1 MADLVNSD
9 RTPQLPNSDR
19 TPSTPKQRSHSLQL
33 PNSDSYGALRYRT
46 PQLLKQR
53 YIRSA
58 SLSQF
63 LHHGKK
69 SDILAICE
77 NNQIWYFMINN
88 HQSTTAKSSAKTRN
102 DLLLEIEHTPEEYI
116 PELLQIVRLFRQSV
130 TMKQTSLKNWEN
142 AINEINESDAIKK
155 EHRKTNIKRL
165 FESWNE
171 SDDQQ
176 EQQETLEIIESM
188 NGILI

>member
-1 MADLVNSD
+1 
-9 RTPQLPNSDR
+9 
-19 TPSTPKQRSHSLQL
+19 
-33 PNSDSYGALRYRT
+33 
-46 PQLLKQR
+46 
-53 YIRSA
+53 
-58 SLSQF
+58 
-63 LHHGKK
+63 
-69 SDILAICE
+69 
-77 NNQIWYFMINN
+77 MINN
-88 HQSTTAKSSAKTRN
+88 HQSITAKSSAKPRN

-176 EQQETLEIIESM
+176 EQEETLEIIESM
-188 NGILI
+188 NGISI

>member
-1 MADLVNSD
+1 
-9 RTPQLPNSDR
+9 
-19 TPSTPKQRSHSLQL
+19 
-33 PNSDSYGALRYRT
+33 
-46 PQLLKQR
+46 
-53 YIRSA
+53 
-58 SLSQF
+58 
-63 LHHGKK
+63 
-69 SDILAICE
+69 
-77 NNQIWYFMINN
+77 MINN
-88 HQSTTAKSSAKTRN
+88 HQSITAKSSAKPRN
-102 DLLLEIEHTPEEYI
+102 DLLVEIEHTPEEYI

-142 AINEINESDAIKK
+142 SIKEIDESDAIKK

-188 NGILI
+188 NGISI

>member
-1 MADLVNSD
+1 
-9 RTPQLPNSDR
+9 
-19 TPSTPKQRSHSLQL
+19 
-33 PNSDSYGALRYRT
+33 
-46 PQLLKQR
+46 
-53 YIRSA
+53 
-58 SLSQF
+58 
-63 LHHGKK
+63 
-69 SDILAICE
+69 
-77 NNQIWYFMINN
+77 MINN
-88 HQSTTAKSSAKTRN
+88 HQSLADKSSTKSRN

-155 EHRKTNIKRL
+155 EDRKNNIKRL
-165 FESWNE
+165 FESWND

-188 NGILI
+188 NSISI

>member
-1 MADLVNSD
+1 
-9 RTPQLPNSDR
+9 
-19 TPSTPKQRSHSLQL
+19 
-33 PNSDSYGALRYRT
+33 
-46 PQLLKQR
+46 
-53 YIRSA
+53 
-58 SLSQF
+58 
-63 LHHGKK
+63 
-69 SDILAICE
+69 
-77 NNQIWYFMINN
+77 MINN
-88 HQSTTAKSSAKTRN
+88 HQYITAKSSAKPRN

-142 AINEINESDAIKK
+142 AINEIDAIKK

-171 SDDQQ
+171 SD

-188 NGILI
+188 NGISI

>member
-1 MADLVNSD
+1 
-9 RTPQLPNSDR
+9 
-19 TPSTPKQRSHSLQL
+19 
-33 PNSDSYGALRYRT
+33 
-46 PQLLKQR
+46 
-53 YIRSA
+53 
-58 SLSQF
+58 
-63 LHHGKK
+63 
-69 SDILAICE
+69 
-77 NNQIWYFMINN
+77 MINN
-88 HQSTTAKSSAKTRN
+88 HQSITAKSSAKPRN

-142 AINEINESDAIKK
+142 SIKEIDESDAIKK

-188 NGILI
+188 NGISI

>member
-1 MADLVNSD
+1 
-9 RTPQLPNSDR
+9 
-19 TPSTPKQRSHSLQL
+19 
-33 PNSDSYGALRYRT
+33 
-46 PQLLKQR
+46 
-53 YIRSA
+53 
-58 SLSQF
+58 
-63 LHHGKK
+63 
-69 SDILAICE
+69 
-77 NNQIWYFMINN
+77 MINN
-88 HQSTTAKSSAKTRN
+88 HQSITDKSSTKPRN

-155 EHRKTNIKRL
+155 EDRKNNIKRL

-176 EQQETLEIIESM
+176 EQQENLEIIESM
-188 NGILI
+188 NSISI

>member
-1 MADLVNSD
+1 
-9 RTPQLPNSDR
+9 
-19 TPSTPKQRSHSLQL
+19 
-33 PNSDSYGALRYRT
+33 
-46 PQLLKQR
+46 
-53 YIRSA
+53 
-58 SLSQF
+58 
-63 LHHGKK
+63 
-69 SDILAICE
+69 
-77 NNQIWYFMINN
+77 MINN
-88 HQSTTAKSSAKTRN
+88 HQSITAKSSAKPRN

-171 SDDQQ
+171 SDGQQ
-176 EQQETLEIIESM
+176 DQQETLEIIESM
-188 NGILI
+188 NGISI

>member
-1 MADLVNSD
+1 
-9 RTPQLPNSDR
+9 
-19 TPSTPKQRSHSLQL
+19 
-33 PNSDSYGALRYRT
+33 
-46 PQLLKQR
+46 
-53 YIRSA
+53 
-58 SLSQF
+58 
-63 LHHGKK
+63 
-69 SDILAICE
+69 
-77 NNQIWYFMINN
+77 MINN
-88 HQSTTAKSSAKTRN
+88 HQSITAKSSAKPRN

-142 AINEINESDAIKK
+142 SINEINESDATKK

-188 NGILI
+188 NGISI

>member
-1 MADLVNSD
+1 
-9 RTPQLPNSDR
+9 
-19 TPSTPKQRSHSLQL
+19 
-33 PNSDSYGALRYRT
+33 
-46 PQLLKQR
+46 
-53 YIRSA
+53 
-58 SLSQF
+58 
-63 LHHGKK
+63 
-69 SDILAICE
+69 
-77 NNQIWYFMINN
+77 MINN
-88 HQSTTAKSSAKTRN
+88 YQSITAKSLAKPRN

-171 SDDQQ
+171 LHD
-176 EQQETLEIIESM
+176 QQETLEIIESM
-188 NGILI
+188 NGISI

>member
-1 MADLVNSD
+1 
-9 RTPQLPNSDR
+9 
-19 TPSTPKQRSHSLQL
+19 
-33 PNSDSYGALRYRT
+33 
-46 PQLLKQR
+46 
-53 YIRSA
+53 
-58 SLSQF
+58 
-63 LHHGKK
+63 
-69 SDILAICE
+69 
-77 NNQIWYFMINN
+77 MINN
-88 HQSTTAKSSAKTRN
+88 HQSITAKSSAKPRN

-142 AINEINESDAIKK
+142 AINEIDESDAIKK

-176 EQQETLEIIESM
+176 EQQENLEVIESM
-188 NGILI
+188 NGISI

>member
-1 MADLVNSD
+1 
-9 RTPQLPNSDR
+9 
-19 TPSTPKQRSHSLQL
+19 
-33 PNSDSYGALRYRT
+33 
-46 PQLLKQR
+46 
-53 YIRSA
+53 
-58 SLSQF
+58 
-63 LHHGKK
+63 
-69 SDILAICE
+69 
-77 NNQIWYFMINN
+77 MINN
-88 HQSTTAKSSAKTRN
+88 HQSITAKSSAKPRN

-142 AINEINESDAIKK
+142 SIKEIDESDAIKK

-176 EQQETLEIIESM
+176 EQQENLEIIESM
-188 NGILI
+188 NGISI